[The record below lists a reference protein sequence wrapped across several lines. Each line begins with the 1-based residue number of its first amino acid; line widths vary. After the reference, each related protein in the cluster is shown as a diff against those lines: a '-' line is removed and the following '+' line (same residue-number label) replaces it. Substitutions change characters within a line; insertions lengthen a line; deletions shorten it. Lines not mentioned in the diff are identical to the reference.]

1 MYRFVEHT
9 AELELELEAPTE
21 AALFEEALRALA
33 ELTSGDAD
41 GTAVH
46 HELEL
51 EGEDHALLL
60 VDWLH
65 ELIFLAEVEQLV
77 AETVVSL
84 ELSGGGLRATV
95 RGRRG
100 HPRHLVKAATLN
112 KLQLRQEGGTWR
124 ARLVLD
130 V

>member
-21 AALFEEALRALA
+21 AALFEEAFRVLA
-33 ELTSGDAD
+33 ELTSGDAQ
-41 GTAVH
+41 GAAVH

-65 ELIFLAEVEQLV
+65 ELLFLAEVEELV
-77 AETVVSL
+77 PETVVSL
-84 ELSGGGLRATV
+84 ELAGGGLRATV
-95 RGRRG
+95 GGRRG
-100 HPRHLVKAATLN
+100 HPRHLVKAVTLTG
-112 KLQLRQEGGTWR
+112 LQLRLEGGIWH